1 MRNKWI
7 NKNEKYKVQSRRD
20 QIIHIIPICS
30 KGRDQQ
36 KKTTKTKKKLCPSW
50 RRLKMTKMWGRGKTI
65 DNWGGKKV

>member
-1 MRNKWI
+1 MSCLSGRRIRRVNGECVIEIMRNKWI

-36 KKTTKTKKKLCPSW
+36 KKNNK
-50 RRLKMTKMWGRGKTI
+50 
-65 DNWGGKKV
+65 N